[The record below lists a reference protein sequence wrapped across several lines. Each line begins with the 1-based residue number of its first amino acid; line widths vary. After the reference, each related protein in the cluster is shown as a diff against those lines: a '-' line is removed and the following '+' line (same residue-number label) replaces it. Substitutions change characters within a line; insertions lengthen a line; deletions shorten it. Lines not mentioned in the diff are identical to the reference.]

1 MVLAL
6 FGEPHDPT
14 LDPGLRRAVAQIA
27 TRWAVRHAASGRA
40 LVSDRVAS
48 APDGAVTFAE
58 PAPAEVAA
66 ALGAA
71 LAAHAGPV
79 LLVAADVPRLDDEL
93 AAAALAD
100 LAAGCAMSFAPATD
114 ARPFLLA
121 LAEASPASLALV
133 GGRDRRREAV
143 FAEAMKLGGEVGLL
157 RSERRVVTPADARA
171 LALDPLVPAD
181 LRAFARRAP

>member
-6 FGEPHDPT
+6 FGEPQDPM
-14 LDPGLRRAVAQIA
+14 LAPELRDAVTDIA
-27 TRWAVRHAASGRA
+27 VRWAVRHAGPGLA
-40 LVSDRVAS
+40 LVSDRVGA

-58 PAPAEVAA
+58 PVPADVAA
-66 ALGAA
+66 ALGTA

-79 LLVAADVPRLDDEL
+79 LLVAPDVPRLDDEL

-100 LAAGCAMSFAPATD
+100 LAAGCSLSFAPATD

-143 FAEAMKLGGEVGLL
+143 FAEAMKLGGEVGML

-171 LALDPLVPAD
+171 LALDPLVPAALRD
-181 LRAFARRAP
+181 LAAR